1 MSYNFSVNFDSS
13 SNKLIKTSLNF
24 SKIKMKFCNNELKQL
39 NEIIMFNMIEFLI
52 LNTLT
57 NLTYL
62 P

>member
-13 SNKLIKTSLNF
+13 SNKLIKLSLNF
-24 SKIKMKFCNNELKQL
+24 SEIKFCNYKLKQL

-62 P
+62 S